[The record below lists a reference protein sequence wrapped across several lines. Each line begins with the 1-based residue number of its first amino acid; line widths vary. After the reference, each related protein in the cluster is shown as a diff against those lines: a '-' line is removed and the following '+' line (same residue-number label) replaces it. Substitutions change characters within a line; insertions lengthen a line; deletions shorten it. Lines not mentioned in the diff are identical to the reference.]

1 MAVNYTI
8 TDAKNP
14 IWGNDDKNIIVLDVN
29 FAEIPGSDYI
39 SYTCSPTDVVEHS
52 RVLYSNAV
60 NGDYGTVGDYVH
72 HRLWHPID
80 QTTVEVSQVGLV
92 QILLEKGLIDDYD
105 VDAILV
111 EDTETVAF
119 ARTTTDS
126 KMNGMWPG
134 V

>member
-1 MAVNYTI
+1 MSFTI

-14 IWGNDDKNIIVLDVN
+14 VWGNDDKNIITLDVN
-29 FAEIPGSDYI
+29 FAELSEDYV
-39 SYTCSPTDVVEHS
+39 SFTAAPNDSAEHS

-60 NGDYGTVGDYVH
+60 NGDYGTITDYVH

-80 QTTVEVSQVGLV
+80 RTEVSISNVGLV
-92 QILLEKGLIDDYD
+92 QILLEKGLLDDYD

-111 EDTETVAF
+111 EETETVAF

-126 KMNGMWPG
+126 SMSGEWDGK
-134 V
+134 

>member
-1 MAVNYTI
+1 
-8 TDAKNP
+8 
-14 IWGNDDKNIIVLDVN
+14 
-29 FAEIPGSDYI
+29 
-39 SYTCSPTDVVEHS
+39 
-52 RVLYSNAV
+52 
-60 NGDYGTVGDYVH
+60 
-72 HRLWHPID
+72 
-80 QTTVEVSQVGLV
+80 VEVSQVGLV

>member
-1 MAVNYTI
+1 MAKLTV

-14 IWGNDDKNIIVLDVN
+14 VWANDDKNAITLEVN
-29 FAEIPGSDYI
+29 FAELTDSDYV
-39 SYTCSPTDVVEHS
+39 SFTAGPEDSEEHS
-52 RVLYSNAV
+52 RTIYSNAI
-60 NGDYGTVGDYVH
+60 NGDYGVVQDYVH

-80 QTTVEVSQVGLV
+80 YTSVDVTTVGLV

-111 EDTETVAF
+111 ENTQTVAF

-126 KMNGMWPG
+126 RMNGMWDG
-134 V
+134 LA